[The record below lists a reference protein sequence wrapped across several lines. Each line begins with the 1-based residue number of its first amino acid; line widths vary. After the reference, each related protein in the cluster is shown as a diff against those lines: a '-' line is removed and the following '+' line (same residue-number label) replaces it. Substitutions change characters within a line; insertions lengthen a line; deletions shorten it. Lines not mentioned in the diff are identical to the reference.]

1 MSINNPQSAIE
12 RTKAITLIVVAVIM
26 AVAVGGGLVKV
37 GAGFASRTNSGITVT
52 GSAKTEAVAD
62 NVVWTLNASQ
72 TSANV
77 ADAVKKVGTS
87 VEALTNYLTK
97 GGVPADAL
105 TLGAVSTYANQEYV
119 NGNSTGRILNYVAN
133 RDLTVRSIDVEL
145 ISKLSQG
152 IGALLQTGVN
162 VNNYGPQYYVST
174 LPDLRPQ
181 LLAEAMKDAQVRAK
195 AITDAVGGGVGPVL
209 SVKSGVIQVTT
220 PDSTMTADV
229 GAYDTST
236 IKKTVTA
243 TVSVTF
249 KTK

>member
-26 AVAVGGGLVKV
+26 AIAVGGGLVKV
-37 GAGFASRTNSGITVT
+37 GAGFASRSNSGITVT

-77 ADAVKKVGTS
+77 ADAVRKVGS
-87 VEALTNYLTK
+87 DVEALTNYLTK

-105 TLGAVSTYANQEYV
+105 TLGAVSTYANQEYS
-119 NGNSTGRILNYVAN
+119 NGNNTGRILNYVAN
-133 RDLTVRSIDVEL
+133 RDLTVRSKDVEL
-145 ISKLSQG
+145 ISRLSQG

-195 AITDAVGGGVGPVL
+195 AMTDAVGGGVG
-209 SVKSGVIQVTT
+209 QVQLLK
-220 PDSTMTADV
+220 V
-229 GAYDTST
+229 
-236 IKKTVTA
+236 
-243 TVSVTF
+243 VSS
-249 KTK
+249 K

>member
-12 RTKAITLIVVAVIM
+12 RTKAITLIVVAIIM

-133 RDLTVRSIDVEL
+133 RDLTVRSKDVEL

-181 LLAEAMKDAQVRAK
+181 LLAEAMKDAQV
-195 AITDAVGGGVGPVL
+195 L
-209 SVKSGVIQVTT
+209 SLIH
-220 PDSTMTADV
+220 
-229 GAYDTST
+229 
-236 IKKTVTA
+236 I
-243 TVSVTF
+243 
-249 KTK
+249 

>member
-1 MSINNPQSAIE
+1 MGINNPQSAIE
-12 RTKAITLIVVAVIM
+12 RSKAITLIIVAVIM
-26 AVAVGGGLVKV
+26 AIAVGGGLVKV
-37 GAGFASRTNSGITVT
+37 GAGFASRSNSGITVT
-52 GSAKTEAVAD
+52 GSSKTEAVAD

-77 ADAVKKVGTS
+77 ADAVRKVGS
-87 VEALTNYLTK
+87 DVEALTNYLTK

-105 TLGAVSTYANQEYV
+105 TLGAVSTYANQEYS
-119 NGNSTGRILNYVAN
+119 NGNNTGRILNYVAN
-133 RDLTVRSIDVEL
+133 RDLTVRSKDVEL
-145 ISKLSQG
+145 ISRLSQG

-195 AITDAVGGGVGPVL
+195 AITDAVGGGVGAVL

-220 PDSTMTADV
+220 PDSTETTDV

-236 IKKTVTA
+236 IQKTVTA

>member
-1 MSINNPQSAIE
+1 V
-12 RTKAITLIVVAVIM
+12 R
-26 AVAVGGGLVKV
+26 KV
-37 GAGFASRTNSGITVT
+37 GS
-52 GSAKTEAVAD
+52 D
-62 NVVWTLNASQ
+62 
-72 TSANV
+72 
-77 ADAVKKVGTS
+77 

-105 TLGAVSTYANQEYV
+105 TLGAVSTYANQEYS
-119 NGNSTGRILNYVAN
+119 NGNNTGRILNYVAN
-133 RDLTVRSIDVEL
+133 RDLTVRSKDVQL
-145 ISKLSQG
+145 ISRLSQG

-195 AITDAVGGGVGPVL
+195 AMTDAVGGGVGQVL
-209 SVKSGVIQVTT
+209 AVKSGVIQVTT

-236 IKKTVTA
+236 IQKTVTA

>member
-12 RTKAITLIVVAVIM
+12 HTKAITLIVVAVIM
-26 AVAVGGGLVKV
+26 AIAVGGGLVQV
-37 GAGFASRTNSGITVT
+37 GAGFASRSNSGITVT

-77 ADAVKKVGTS
+77 ADAVRKVGS
-87 VEALTNYLTK
+87 DVEALTNYLTK

-105 TLGAVSTYANQEYV
+105 TLGAVSTYANQEYS
-119 NGNSTGRILNYVAN
+119 NGNNTGRILNYVAN
-133 RDLTVRSIDVEL
+133 RDLTVRSKDVEL
-145 ISKLSQG
+145 ISRLSQG

-195 AITDAVGGGVGPVL
+195 AMTDAVGGGVGQVL
-209 SVKSGVIQVTT
+209 AVKSGVIQVTT
-220 PDSTMTADV
+220 PD
-229 GAYDTST
+229 
-236 IKKTVTA
+236 
-243 TVSVTF
+243 
-249 KTK
+249 

>member
-26 AVAVGGGLVKV
+26 AVAVGGGLVQV
-37 GAGFASRTNSGITVT
+37 GAGFASRSNSGITVT

-77 ADAVKKVGTS
+77 ADAVRKVGAD
-87 VEALTNYLTK
+87 VDALTNYLTK

-105 TLGAVSTYANQEYV
+105 TLGPVSTYGNQEYS
-119 NGNSTGRILNYVAN
+119 NGNYTGRILNYVAN
-133 RDLTVRSIDVEL
+133 RDLTVRSKDVEL
-145 ISKLSQG
+145 ISRLSQG
-152 IGALLQTGVN
+152 IGALLQTGVS

-195 AITDAVGGGVGPVL
+195 AITDAVGGGVGAVL

-220 PDSTMTADV
+220 PDSTTTTDV

-236 IKKTVTA
+236 IQKTVTA

-249 KTK
+249 KTE

>member
-26 AVAVGGGLVKV
+26 AIAVGGGLVQV

-52 GSAKTEAVAD
+52 GSSKTEAVAD

-77 ADAVKKVGTS
+77 ADAVRKVGAD
-87 VEALTNYLTK
+87 VDALTNYLTK

-105 TLGAVSTYANQEYV
+105 TLGPVSTYGNQEYS
-119 NGNSTGRILNYVAN
+119 NGNYTGRILNYVAN
-133 RDLTVRSIDVEL
+133 RDLTVRSKDVEL
-145 ISKLSQG
+145 ISRLSQG
-152 IGALLQTGVN
+152 IGALLQTGVS
-162 VNNYGPQYYVST
+162 VNNYGPAYYVST

-195 AITDAVGGGVGPVL
+195 AITDAVGGGVGAVL

-220 PDSTMTADV
+220 PDSTMTTDV

-236 IKKTVTA
+236 IQKTVTA

-249 KTK
+249 KTE

>member
-12 RTKAITLIVVAVIM
+12 RTKAITLIIVAVIM
-26 AVAVGGGLVKV
+26 AIAVGGGLVQV
-37 GAGFASRTNSGITVT
+37 GAGFASRSNSGITVT

-77 ADAVKKVGTS
+77 ADAVRKVGS
-87 VEALTNYLTK
+87 DVEALTNYLTK

-105 TLGAVSTYANQEYV
+105 TLGAVSTYANQEYS
-119 NGNSTGRILNYVAN
+119 NGNNTGRILNYVAN
-133 RDLTVRSIDVEL
+133 RDLTVRSKDVEL
-145 ISKLSQG
+145 ISRLSQG

-195 AITDAVGGGVGPVL
+195 SNLKRNIAV
-209 SVKSGVIQVTT
+209 
-220 PDSTMTADV
+220 
-229 GAYDTST
+229 
-236 IKKTVTA
+236 
-243 TVSVTF
+243 
-249 KTK
+249 